1 MANDFCA
8 PISACDNLD
17 GRVLFQRTAYGPTL
31 ASDAQSLPFGEL
43 ALRGA
48 AVRPYVDLHFEVRWV
63 PKELC
68 YGPVASVM
76 TLAPGETV
84 TIATRSEHRTTFTDL
99 VRNAADSSSVS
110 THTRNGPDPASQF
123 GASSAGSAASMGGS
137 GTAQSIANAM
147 KDKAA
152 AEQEQ
157 KRQDTVDLKAMYAK
171 QYGSFWSD
179 LGDGLLAVATGGAS
193 LVAKGA
199 AQAVS
204 DLTKHAV
211 GSAGNIGAMV
221 GATMTAIAQVMDSVS
236 RNESQ
241 SHLSESTH
249 STEDTTSTSVT
260 RTFTNPYRD
269 RTMQLRF
276 IPVFRH
282 FEVVTSIASG
292 RLGLAMI
299 CGHLDFS
306 VRNVG
311 SRYAHVLGTAINEPT
326 LLRLAQAD
334 VGVRA
339 ADFQATSGE
348 LEDHLQAN
356 AGIYTKRFL
365 QATVRARDEETVHG
379 AFATLIARSG
389 APAVTSQGFSISA
402 AGLSSSAVGAGASG
416 AAAPSAGAP
425 SDQGDV
431 AAGLAW
437 SQSEAR
443 ANVLH
448 VPLAPVDDVQSAWKL
463 SGAVSANLSGAIS
476 QLAPPALGAII
487 GTPPTQTI
495 HVYAGTHIEA
505 VPGECVLP
513 NIVTDALNVPK
524 AP

>member
-8 PISACDNLD
+8 PLSTCDNLD
-17 GRVLFQRTAYGPTL
+17 GRVIFQRTAYGPTL
-31 ASDAQSLPFGEL
+31 ASDSQPLPFGEL

-68 YGPVASVM
+68 YGPVASIM

-110 THTRNGPDPASQF
+110 THTRNGPD
-123 GASSAGSAASMGGS
+123 AGQSAASGVR
-137 GTAQSIANAM
+137 SIADSQQAAANAM
-147 KDKAA
+147 RDRADA
-152 AEQEQ
+152 LQGQ
-157 KRQDTVDLKAMYAK
+157 KRQDTVELKAMYAK

-211 GSAGNIGAMV
+211 GSAGNVGAMV

-249 STEDTTSTSVT
+249 SMEDTTSTSVT

-311 SRYAHVLGTAINEPT
+311 SRYAHVLGSAINEPT

-339 ADFQATSGE
+339 PDFQATSGE

-389 APAVTSQGFSISA
+389 VPAPATQAFLMRP
-402 AGLSSSAVGAGASG
+402 AGLSSSAIGAGAPG
-416 AAAPSAGAP
+416 APPPSAAPG
-425 SDQGDV
+425 DQGDV

-448 VPLAPVDDVQSAWKL
+448 VPLAAAADVRSAWKL
-463 SGAVSANLSGAIS
+463 GGAESANLVGAIS

-487 GTPPTQTI
+487 GTPPAQTI
-495 HVYAGTHIEA
+495 HVYAGSHIEA

-524 AP
+524 AQ